1 MLTSVA
7 TPHAGSAILSNPRYS
22 PGIAE
27 AMGLKYPDQ
36 ESTRT
41 ERMIKSPLSAA
52 VRQELN
58 PSNPALVDLSN
69 AFAPIAASMARI
81 WTFIE
86 SNDLIFNVLENR
98 DYGDVLAAVARK
110 VCPRSQ
116 QRSMIDQV
124 PGSDKVFLDTQYD

>member
-1 MLTSVA
+1 MLTKIA

-22 PGIAE
+22 HGIAE

-41 ERMIKSPLSAA
+41 ERMIKLPFSTA

-58 PSNPALVDLSN
+58 PSNPALGDLTN
-69 AFAPIAASMARI
+69 AFAPIAVSMNRI

-86 SNDLIFNVLENR
+86 SNDLIFNILESR
-98 DYGDVLAAVARK
+98 DHGEVLAAIARK
-110 VCPRSQ
+110 VCHHIR
-116 QRSMIDQV
+116 
-124 PGSDKVFLDTQYD
+124 